1 MANNIMPGE
10 HDWMYRNQGG
20 VMGFPSAPPVAPQGG
35 GGLLDKIA
43 GGMGGLLGAPG
54 AYGDMLPPEARKAM
68 LMQAL
73 GSMGANLM
81 AQSGWSPQKTSFGQ
95 ALGNSILA
103 TQQQMGQQGQDML
116 QAMLLKT
123 KLQKGSEVKKPS
135 DVQSFEYAKANG
147 YTGTFE
153 DWKQVAAA
161 KPQTPAG
168 IQEYE
173 YFNKLTPDEQ
183 KRFLSLQRSPVVP
196 QVVTVN
202 GVPTLVDRTTGSTN
216 PLSSLATETDA
227 ARQLKEAEAAGASF
241 GKASGEISAGL
252 LKKGADAKNVQTLL
266 EGADGLI
273 DIATGSKV
281 GATRDAVSGFFGY
294 APQSAQAAAELKLLE
309 ANLMLQQPRME
320 GPQSNMDQQLYRDMA
335 GQIGNP
341 EVPAEIKK
349 AALRRILELNQKY
362 IDRAAA
368 VGGGVPSVAPSA
380 APAAAI
386 EHLRKNP
393 QLKEQFKTKYGYVP
407 DGL

>member
-10 HDWMYRNQGG
+10 HDWMYRQPG
-20 VMGFPSAPPVAPQGG
+20 VMGFPSPPPASPPQGG
-35 GGLLDKIA
+35 GLLGKLGGLF
-43 GGMGGLLGAPG
+43 GGGSYGGLLGE
-54 AYGDMLPPEARKAM
+54 DEQKAAQR
-68 LMQAL
+68 QAL
-73 GSMGANLM
+73 MAMASQLM
-81 AQSGWSPQKTSFGQ
+81 AAGGPSSTPVSFGQ
-95 ALGNSILA
+95 ALGPALMA
-103 TQQQMGQQGQDML
+103 GQQAQQQSGQDML

-123 KLQKGSEVKKPS
+123 KLQKGSETKKPS
-135 DVQSFEYAKANG
+135 DVQSYEYAKSNG
-147 YTGTFE
+147 YAGTFE
-153 DWKQVAAA
+153 DWKRVGSAQ
-161 KPQTPAG
+161 PQSPAG

-173 YFNKLTPDEQ
+173 YFSKLSPEQ
-183 KRFLSLQRSPVVP
+183 QKQFLSLQRSPVVP

-202 GVPTLVDRTTGSTN
+202 GVPTLVDRTGATPPN
-216 PLSSLATETDA
+216 PLSSLESETDA
-227 ARQLKEAEAAGASF
+227 ARQLKEAEAAGTSF

-341 EVPAEIKK
+341 EVPAPIKK
-349 AALRRILELNQKY
+349 AALRKILELNQKY
-362 IDRAAA
+362 IDRAST
-368 VGGGVPSVAPSA
+368 VGSVPGSPTPT
-380 APAAAI
+380 PATAKRIRVDAQGNVI
-386 EHLRKNP
+386 GN
-393 QLKEQFKTKYGYVP
+393 
-407 DGL
+407 